1 MCQKQP
7 TPKYTSVRSL
17 AAPAL
22 AGWGFATSDA
32 AAGRPKAKE
41 AAVVAAEV
49 RKFRRPAVAAATS
62 DFSTFAAAP
71 ESDALALYADTDAA
85 LAARRERRAD
95 IFVMVVMS
103 SSCYAGG
110 CTSSYSTYG

>member
-1 MCQKQP
+1 M
-7 TPKYTSVRSL
+7 RSL

-49 RKFRRPAVAAATS
+49 RKSRRPAVAAAAS

-95 IFVMVVMS
+95 IFVMVVMLA
-103 SSCYAGG
+103 C
-110 CTSSYSTYG
+110 